1 MAYNQD
7 YELAASDATGVKHS
21 REDNTGDNKEI
32 HKLTAARST
41 ATQSAKTKNGMSM
54 STKKAEVLLSS
65 GNYFR
70 WEFNMLMALARMR
83 LLAQVEVAKPENEVT
98 EAWLVKDTKAPGI
111 IAQGVELQHQTKS
124 RSATRAMQA

>member
-1 MAYNQD
+1 
-7 YELAASDATGVKHS
+7 
-21 REDNTGDNKEI
+21 
-32 HKLTAARST
+32 
-41 ATQSAKTKNGMSM
+41 MSM

-70 WEFNMLMALARMR
+70 WEFNMLMALARMG

-124 RSATRAMQA
+124 RKKYGLCSMPGLTIGGSFGTLAWYTPVRTEWPKLSVLRTVYQQ